1 MKPAT
6 LERWVWVLIYGGA
19 LLAMFGLWS
28 LDGDGDLGWV
38 LVGFG
43 IALAALGAAGIVWR
57 ARMGR
62 ASDAARPSR

>member
-19 LLAMFGLWS
+19 GLSMLGLWS
-28 LDGDGDLGWV
+28 LDRDANLGWTM
-38 LVGFG
+38 LGLG
-43 IALAALGAAGIVWR
+43 IAFAALGLAGIVWR

-62 ASDAARPSR
+62 RPGTDSSR